1 MSEGIINKETKT
13 VRVIALKN
21 ISTPII
27 REISYN
33 NDSIDDFENEIKN
46 EKNSKYLLRY
56 PTIYIVN
63 DEVTPNKYSV
73 YVGETNNI
81 KRRTSE
87 HLQDDS
93 RLDTF
98 WKKIDESNDAKM
110 FLIGHDHFNKSLT
123 LDIENKLMHYMTG
136 VDTVELVHNGRSNQ
150 QDEYYTSDELDPIFY
165 KIWGQLRK
173 IDKNLFPVL
182 SVIRDSAIFKA
193 SPFHRL
199 TSEQLAAKDTIIMKI
214 EEALNR
220 DKVGQLI
227 LVKGEAGAGKT
238 VLLSNLFYD
247 LTQMAAE
254 NSDNSILKNK
264 TQTLLVN
271 HDQQLKVYKQIANK
285 LGIRSKVNPEIVE
298 KPTKFINDH
307 LGKSMVDVVLVDEAH
322 LLWTQGKQSYQGEN
336 QLDDLLKC
344 ARVVVAVFDPN
355 QILSREQYWGLDKL
369 NRMTLDALS
378 EGNLVE
384 LHNQMRIDGNK
395 NTVEWIRRITDE
407 QKVTNIPMDNKYDL
421 KVFNSPEEL
430 YDQLSKKSLDEVS
443 GISRLL
449 ATFDWKYIDKKKPD
463 NGEKYWNVTVG
474 DFSMPWNLQLPQT
487 KEQKRHNKGLAW
499 AEQEQTIGEVG
510 STFTIQ
516 GFDLNYA
523 GVIIGPSV
531 KYRDG
536 KIIFDKS
543 ASQNTKAKQ
552 RRTYEGEKIDASDTL
567 LKNELNVLLTRGVHG
582 LYIYAVD
589 EQLQNRLLEA
599 QKGTL

>member
-1 MSEGIINKETKT
+1 MNREIKIARTM
-13 VRVIALKN
+13 ALKK

-27 REISYN
+27 REITYDN
-33 NDSIDDFENEIKN
+33 AAITDFEKN
-46 EKNSKYLLRY
+46 FEQDKNSKYLLRY

-63 DEVTPNKYSV
+63 DKIKPDKYSV

-81 KRRTSE
+81 KRRTTE

-93 RLDTF
+93 KTDNF
-98 WKKIDESNDAKM
+98 WQKVEHSNNSKI

-136 VDTVELVHNGRSNQ
+136 VDAVELVKNGRSNQ
-150 QDEYYTSDELDPIFY
+150 QDEYYTSDELDPIFI
-165 KIWGQLRK
+165 KIWRKLRE
-173 IDKNLFPVL
+173 KNKQLFPLL
-182 SVIRDSAIFKA
+182 SVIQDSAIFKA
-193 SPFHRL
+193 SPFHKL
-199 TSEQLAAKDTIIMKI
+199 TPEQIEAKDTIILKI

-220 DKVGQLI
+220 NRTGQLI

-238 VLLSNLFYD
+238 VLLSNLFYE
-247 LTQMAAE
+247 LTQLSANE
-254 NSDNSILKNK
+254 SDNSILRGK
-264 TQTLLVN
+264 TQNLLVN
-271 HDQQLKVYKQIANK
+271 HDQQLKVYTQIADK
-285 LGIRSKVNPEIVE
+285 LGIRTKANLEIVE

-307 LGKSMVDVVLVDEAH
+307 LGKKVVDVVLVDEAH
-322 LLWTQGKQSYQGEN
+322 LLWTQGKQSYRGEN

-344 ARVVVAVFDPN
+344 ARVVVAVFDPH

-369 NRMTLDALS
+369 NQMTLDAMS
-378 EGNLVE
+378 DGNFVE
-384 LHNQMRIDGNK
+384 LHNQLRIAGNQK
-395 NTVEWIRRITDE
+395 TVDWIRSLTDE
-407 QKVTNIPMDNKYDL
+407 QRIKNIPADNKYDL
-421 KVFNSPEEL
+421 HVFDSPQEL
-430 YDQLSKKSLDEVS
+430 YEVLKQKSLNEEA

-449 ATFDWKYIDKKKPD
+449 ATFDWKYIDKKKPND
-463 NGEKYWNVTVG
+463 SEYWNVTVG

-487 KEQKRHNKGLAW
+487 KEVKRRNKSLAW

-536 KIIFDKS
+536 KIVFDKQC
-543 ASQNTKAKQ
+543 SQNSKATQ
-552 RRTYEGEKIDASDTL
+552 RRTYEGQKVDASDTL

-582 LYIYAVD
+582 LYLYAVD
-589 EQLQNRLLEA
+589 DQLQQKLLEA
-599 QKGTL
+599 QKGIL